1 MANTLPQAPSASDLA
16 RSTPASRDRT
26 IDFLRIASLG
36 VVVLGH
42 WLMAAVTFHDG
53 RFGATNVLQKA
64 PALALLTWVLQVM
77 PVFFFVG
84 GYANAVTIDSYRR
97 RGLGAADFVAGRAA
111 RLMRPVV
118 VLLAVWV
125 PFAVVAAT
133 AGASTRDLGRM
144 TRLVC
149 QPLWFL
155 AVYLF
160 VVAAAPAMLALHRRY
175 GARVPVAL
183 ALGAVAVD
191 LLRFAGGVPFVAWS
205 NLAFVWLFAQQLG
218 FHDADHAL
226 ERLPRRVV
234 ARVAVLA
241 FAVLGALVAF
251 GPYPASMVGLP
262 GDRFSN
268 MAPPTLCLLV
278 VTVAQ
283 VALVTLA
290 RPALARFLRRERV
303 WTAVVAGNG
312 VIMTVFLWHLTA
324 LLLAVVVAFP
334 LGFPQPAAATTW
346 WWTTRPLWIAVLL
359 VPLALLVRAFGRWER
374 PRPAATGEP
383 AAAAAV
389 FAGAALLVSGL
400 GALAATNFG
409 RVTALDGPASVP
421 ACIAYLGLGT
431 ALTRVTRVT
440 RPAPRRSAAGT

>member
-1 MANTLPQAPSASDLA
+1 MVEP
-16 RSTPASRDRT
+16 RVR
-26 IDFLRIASLG
+26 
-36 VVVLGH
+36 V
-42 WLMAAVTFHDG
+42 AV
-53 RFGATNVLQKA
+53 
-64 PALALLTWVLQVM
+64 
-77 PVFFFVG
+77 
-84 GYANAVTIDSYRR
+84 
-97 RGLGAADFVAGRAA
+97 RAA
-111 RLMRPVV
+111 
-118 VLLAVWV
+118 
-125 PFAVVAAT
+125 
-133 AGASTRDLGRM
+133 TR
-144 TRLVC
+144 
-149 QPLWFL
+149 
-155 AVYLF
+155 
-160 VVAAAPAMLALHRRY
+160 
-175 GARVPVAL
+175 
-183 ALGAVAVD
+183 
-191 LLRFAGGVPFVAWS
+191 
-205 NLAFVWLFAQQLG
+205 

-312 VIMTVFLWHLTA
+312 VIMTVLLWRLSA

-359 VPLALLVRAFGRWER
+359 VPLALLVSAFGRWER

-389 FAGAALLVSGL
+389 FAGAALLVAGL

-409 RVTALDGPASVP
+409 RVTAWDGPTSVP
-421 ACIAYLGLGT
+421 ACLAYLGVGT
-431 ALTRVTRVT
+431 ALTRVT
-440 RPAPRRSAAGT
+440 RPAPRRSVAGT